1 MIIGQADYEKLVRD
15 ASSTFNLQGEITK
28 IRSKCTEL
36 YGDDGSPEMDPSK
49 FEKICKDAEAQNVF
63 PYIYNAICVERMSDN
78 RLTLNKIRT
87 MVIIY
92 IMVFGQSQKC
102 NWFQIALSRTLSQ
115 YGISE
120 FGLSALR
127 NLGIAA
133 HPRTVK
139 TATASTAS
147 SHLQQVHHFFTEAA
161 NKEHF
166 IVILIDDYHNTA
178 RGP

>member
-1 MIIGQADYEKLVRD
+1 
-15 ASSTFNLQGEITK
+15 
-28 IRSKCTEL
+28 
-36 YGDDGSPEMDPSK
+36 MDPSK
-49 FEKICKDAEAQNVF
+49 FEKICNDADAQNVF
-63 PYIYNAICVERMSDN
+63 PYICNAMCVERMSDN

-92 IMVFGQSQKC
+92 IMVFGQSHKC

-120 FGLSALR
+120 SGLSALR

-139 TATASTAS
+139 TATASAAFS
-147 SHLQQVHHFFTEAA
+147 PLQQVQNFFTEAT
-161 NKEHF
+161 NKEYF
-166 IVILIDDYHNTA
+166 ILIFMDDYHNIHTKHRA
-178 RGP
+178 NEKQQTHAVHMATLLMKVF

>member
-1 MIIGQADYEKLVRD
+1 MRN
-15 ASSTFNLQGEITK
+15 SSEMHQTLSTCKDEITK
-28 IRSKCTEL
+28 IRSKCIEL
-36 YGDDGSPEMDPSK
+36 YGDEGSPEMDPSK
-49 FEKICKDAEAQNVF
+49 FGKICNDADAQDVF
-63 PYIYNAICVERMSDN
+63 PYICNAMCVERMSDN

-92 IMVFGQSQKC
+92 IMVFGQSHKC

-120 FGLSALR
+120 SGLSALR

-139 TATASTAS
+139 NSNS
-147 SHLQQVHHFFTEAA
+147 FSR
-161 NKEHF
+161 
-166 IVILIDDYHNTA
+166 I
-178 RGP
+178 